1 MKFFTELKN
10 TPIFIGVFFLSII
23 IVLGIVEFGFLKNIL
38 VNYEDNI
45 KQVAINKTTL
55 LLNDIKSISEKS
67 VKSLEPQDHKFEA
80 SVKAISDYDHRITNV
95 YLLDADG
102 TTVKSLN
109 ERRENPH
116 IRQIVIKSVRENSR
130 EVTISQVHIDP
141 VLQTNIVSA
150 VIPLTNNTVWLGI
163 DFSVDQYQREM
174 IHEFA
179 NRDYKIAVLDAEDNP
194 VVWPFDSDQLNRFAR
209 DHKEFYSESQQ
220 YNVIHSD
227 IGEPAWRM
235 YFFFK
240 ENNFE
245 QFRTITILFLVFALY
260 CCLYQLLVE
269 LWGVNSVKT
278 YFENIDFAILNQVNE
293 GVIITNN
300 SGRIVFANNTANEIF
315 AQRKST
321 LVNIRLKE
329 ILGHL
334 EDIHDE
340 KEKAIMFTLKM
351 PDKFLEAIHSPII
364 KKGKRLGSLTVIR
377 VDIKEEKNFRI
388 VLNKLV
394 DIIPE
399 GVVYVDKNHEI
410 SAANLMAK
418 CYLGNLEK
426 GTSIDVVDPR
436 LAEFIYEN
444 IGSGTVKRLGLTLYG
459 LSCEISPV
467 YDDDGVY
474 AGTLVVLLNDLESDQ
489 KNMGKMLK

>member
-1 MKFFTELKN
+1 MKFLTEPKI
-10 TPIFIGVFFLSII
+10 TVPIFIGIFFLSMII
-23 IVLGIVEFGFLKNIL
+23 FLGIIELGFLKNIL
-38 VNYEDNI
+38 ANYEDNI

-67 VKSLEPQDHKFEA
+67 AKSLESQDNQLDAALKT
-80 SVKAISDYDHRITNV
+80 ISDYDHRITNV
-95 YLLDADG
+95 YILETDG
-102 TTVKSLN
+102 TPRQSLRARGEN
-109 ERRENPH
+109 LPIRKVDLNYERE
-116 IRQIVIKSVRENSR
+116 ISR
-130 EVTISQVHIDP
+130 KVTISQVHVDP
-141 VLQTNIVSA
+141 ALQTNIVSA
-150 VIPLTNNTVWLGI
+150 LIPLSNSAGFLGI
-163 DFSVDQYQREM
+163 DFRVDQYQREM

-179 NRDYKIAVLDAEDNP
+179 NRDYKIAVFDARDNP
-194 VVWPFDSDQLNRFAR
+194 VVWPFDSNQLRDFAR
-209 DHKEFYSESQQ
+209 DHKEFYNDSQQ

-227 IGEPAWRM
+227 IGDDTWRM

-240 ENNFE
+240 DNNFE
-245 QFRTITILFLVFALY
+245 QYRTITLLFMVFALY

-269 LWGVNSVKT
+269 LWGVRSVKT
-278 YFENIDFAILNQVNE
+278 YFENIDFAIFNQVNE

-300 SGRIVFANNTANEIF
+300 SGRIVFANSTAHEIF

-321 LVNIRLKE
+321 LINIRLKE
-329 ILGHL
+329 ILGHV

-340 KEKAIMFTLKM
+340 KREKEVMFTLKM

-364 KKGKRLGSLTVIR
+364 KKGKKLGSLTVIR
-377 VDIKEEKNFRI
+377 VDVKEEKNFRI

-394 DIIPE
+394 DILPE
-399 GVVYVDKNHEI
+399 GIVYVDKNHEI
-410 SAANLMAK
+410 SAFNLMAR

-444 IGSGTVKRLGLTLYG
+444 IGSGTVKRVGLTLHD
-459 LSCEISPV
+459 LWCEISPV

-474 AGTLVVLLNDLESDQ
+474 SGTLVVLLTDFD
-489 KNMGKMLK
+489 KPTRHK